1 VIHADRWIRLRA
13 DHCITPEGAVLD
25 PYYVLE
31 YRDWVHVVA
40 VTDDDRLVVNHQYRH
55 GAGCVHL
62 ELPGGVTDAA
72 DAGPLEAAARELREE
87 TGFAAREF
95 RHITSLSPNSATHT
109 NRIHIVLALDAYP
122 DGVQSLDAGEE
133 ITVELLPLSE
143 IPALVSSG
151 AFLQAD
157 ASIRCRST
165 KQLSVGLRPDR
176 KPACPAARNP
186 SFSAHASS
194 RATKHNEYSLASTA
208 PTAMPL

>member
-1 VIHADRWIRLRA
+1 MRRPGAWRVAGSRLIHADRWIRLRA

-40 VTDDDRLVVNHQYRH
+40 VTDDDCLVVNYQYRH

-62 ELPGGVTDAA
+62 ELPGGVMDAE

-109 NRIHIVLALDAYP
+109 NRIHTVLALGAYA
-122 DGVQSLDAGEE
+122 DGAQSLDAGEE
-133 ITVELLPLSE
+133 IAVELLPLAE
-143 IPALVSSG
+143 LPALVGTG
-151 AFLQAD
+151 AFLQ
-157 ASIRCRST
+157 
-165 KQLSVGLRPDR
+165 
-176 KPACPAARNP
+176 
-186 SFSAHASS
+186 SAHVASLMVALQAIG
-194 RATKHNEYSLASTA
+194 RVQFHVAPKAT
-208 PTAMPL
+208 P

>member
-1 VIHADRWIRLRA
+1 MAGTRLIHADRWIRLRA

-40 VTDDDRLVVNHQYRH
+40 ITEDDCLVVNHQYRH

-109 NRIHIVLALDAYP
+109 NRIHIVLALGAYA
-122 DGVQSLDAGEE
+122 DGAQSLDAGEE
-133 ITVELLPLSE
+133 IAVELLPLSE

-151 AFLQAD
+151 AFLQAAHV
-157 ASIRCRST
+157 ASLMVALQAIGRVQFHVAP
-165 KQLSVGLRPDR
+165 K
-176 KPACPAARNP
+176 
-186 SFSAHASS
+186 
-194 RATKHNEYSLASTA
+194 AT
-208 PTAMPL
+208 P

>member
-1 VIHADRWIRLRA
+1 MRRPGAWRVAGSRLIHADRWIRLRA

-87 TGFAAREF
+87 TGFSAREF

-109 NRIHIVLALDAYP
+109 NRIHIVLALGAYA
-122 DGVQSLDAGEE
+122 DGAQSLDAGEE
-133 ITVELLPLSE
+133 IAVELLPLSE
-143 IPALVSSG
+143 IPALVGSG
-151 AFLQAD
+151 AFLQAPHV
-157 ASIRCRST
+157 ASLMVALQAIGRV
-165 KQLSVGLRPDR
+165 QFHV
-176 KPACPAARNP
+176 
-186 SFSAHASS
+186 
-194 RATKHNEYSLASTA
+194 A
-208 PTAMPL
+208 PKAIP

>member
-1 VIHADRWIRLRA
+1 VRRPGAWRVAGSRLIHADRWIRLRA

-31 YRDWVHVVA
+31 YADWVHVVA
-40 VTDDDRLVVNHQYRH
+40 VTDDNRLVVNHQYRH

-62 ELPGGVTDAA
+62 ELPGGVMDAE

-109 NRIHIVLALDAYP
+109 NRIHIVLALGAYA
-122 DGVQSLDAGEE
+122 DGAQSLDAGEE
-133 ITVELLPLSE
+133 IAVELLPLAE

-151 AFLQAD
+151 AFLQAAHV
-157 ASIRCRST
+157 AS
-165 KQLSVGLRPDR
+165 LMVAL
-176 KPACPAARNP
+176 
-186 SFSAHASS
+186 HAIG
-194 RATKHNEYSLASTA
+194 RVQFHVA
-208 PTAMPL
+208 PKAIP

>member
-1 VIHADRWIRLRA
+1 MRRPGAWRVAGSRLIHADRWIRLRA

-40 VTDDDRLVVNHQYRH
+40 ITDDDCLIVNHQYRH

-62 ELPGGVTDAA
+62 ELPGGVMDAE

-109 NRIHIVLALDAYP
+109 NRIHTVLALGAYA
-122 DGVQSLDAGEE
+122 DGAQSLDAGEE
-133 ITVELLPLSE
+133 IAVELLPLAE
-143 IPALVSSG
+143 LPALVGTG
-151 AFLQAD
+151 AFLQ
-157 ASIRCRST
+157 
-165 KQLSVGLRPDR
+165 
-176 KPACPAARNP
+176 
-186 SFSAHASS
+186 SAHVASLMVALQAIG
-194 RATKHNEYSLASTA
+194 RVQFHVAPKAT
-208 PTAMPL
+208 P

>member
-1 VIHADRWIRLRA
+1 MRRPGAWRVAGSRLIHADRWIRLRA

-62 ELPGGVTDAA
+62 ELPGGVMDAA
-72 DAGPLEAAARELREE
+72 DVGPLEAAARELREE

-109 NRIHIVLALDAYP
+109 NRIHTVVALGAYA
-122 DGVQSLDAGEE
+122 DGAQSLDAGEE
-133 ITVELLPLSE
+133 IAVELLPLAE
-143 IPALVSSG
+143 IPALIASS
-151 AFLQAD
+151 AFLQSAHV
-157 ASIRCRST
+157 AS
-165 KQLSVGLRPDR
+165 LMVGLQ
-176 KPACPAARNP
+176 
-186 SFSAHASS
+186 
-194 RATKHNEYSLASTA
+194 
-208 PTAMPL
+208 AMWRMGFVQQEQSGA

>member
-1 VIHADRWIRLRA
+1 MRRPGAWRVAGSRLIHADRWIRLRA

-40 VTDDDRLVVNHQYRH
+40 ITEDDCLVVNHQYRH

-62 ELPGGVTDAA
+62 ELAGGVMDAE

-109 NRIHIVLALDAYP
+109 NRIHTVLALGAYA
-122 DGVQSLDAGEE
+122 DGAQSLDAGEE
-133 ITVELLPLSE
+133 IAVELLPLAE
-143 IPALVSSG
+143 IPALIGAG
-151 AFLQAD
+151 AFLQAAHV
-157 ASIRCRST
+157 ASLMLALQAAGRMRFVT
-165 KQLSVGLRPDR
+165 AVGDR
-176 KPACPAARNP
+176 A
-186 SFSAHASS
+186 
-194 RATKHNEYSLASTA
+194 
-208 PTAMPL
+208 

>member
-1 VIHADRWIRLRA
+1 MRRPGAWRVAGTRLIHADRWIRLRA
-13 DHCITPEGAVLD
+13 DSCITPEGAVLD

-62 ELPGGVTDAA
+62 ELPGGVMDAE

-109 NRIHIVLALDAYP
+109 NRIHTVVALGAYA
-122 DGVQSLDAGEE
+122 DGAQSLDAGEE
-133 ITVELLPLSE
+133 IAVELLPLAE
-143 IPALVSSG
+143 IPALIGSG
-151 AFLQAD
+151 AFLQ
-157 ASIRCRST
+157 
-165 KQLSVGLRPDR
+165 
-176 KPACPAARNP
+176 
-186 SFSAHASS
+186 SAHVASLMVALQAIG
-194 RATKHNEYSLASTA
+194 RVQFHVA
-208 PTAMPL
+208 PKAIP

>member
-1 VIHADRWIRLRA
+1 MRRPGAWRVAGSRLIHADRWIRLRA

-62 ELPGGVTDAA
+62 ELPGGVMDAE

-109 NRIHIVLALDAYP
+109 NRIHTVVALGAYA
-122 DGVQSLDAGEE
+122 DGAQSLDAGEE
-133 ITVELLPLSE
+133 IAVELLPLAE
-143 IPALVSSG
+143 IPALIGSG
-151 AFLQAD
+151 AFLQ
-157 ASIRCRST
+157 
-165 KQLSVGLRPDR
+165 
-176 KPACPAARNP
+176 
-186 SFSAHASS
+186 SAHVASLMVALQAIG
-194 RATKHNEYSLASTA
+194 RVQFHVA
-208 PTAMPL
+208 PKAIP

>member
-1 VIHADRWIRLRA
+1 MRRPGAWRVAGSRLIHADRWIRLRA

-31 YRDWVHVVA
+31 YADWVHVVA

-62 ELPGGVTDAA
+62 ELPGGVMDAE

-109 NRIHIVLALDAYP
+109 NRIHTVLALGAY
-122 DGVQSLDAGEE
+122 AEE
-133 ITVELLPLSE
+133 IAVELLPLAE
-143 IPALVSSG
+143 LPALVGTG
-151 AFLQAD
+151 AFLQ
-157 ASIRCRST
+157 
-165 KQLSVGLRPDR
+165 
-176 KPACPAARNP
+176 
-186 SFSAHASS
+186 SAHVASLMVALQAIG
-194 RATKHNEYSLASTA
+194 RVQFHVAPKAT
-208 PTAMPL
+208 P

>member
-1 VIHADRWIRLRA
+1 MRRPGAWRVAGSRLIHADRWIRLRA

-31 YRDWVHVVA
+31 YADWVHVVA

-62 ELPGGVTDAA
+62 ELPGGVMDAE

-109 NRIHIVLALDAYP
+109 NRIHTVLALGAYA
-122 DGVQSLDAGEE
+122 DGAQSLDAGEE
-133 ITVELLPLSE
+133 IAVELLPLAE
-143 IPALVSSG
+143 LPALVGTG
-151 AFLQAD
+151 AFLQ
-157 ASIRCRST
+157 
-165 KQLSVGLRPDR
+165 
-176 KPACPAARNP
+176 
-186 SFSAHASS
+186 SAHVASLMVALQAIG
-194 RATKHNEYSLASTA
+194 RVQFHVAPKAT
-208 PTAMPL
+208 P

>member
-1 VIHADRWIRLRA
+1 MRRPGAWRVAGTRLIHADRWIRLRA
-13 DHCITPEGAVLD
+13 DSCITPEGAVLD

-62 ELPGGVTDAA
+62 ELPGGVMDAE

-109 NRIHIVLALDAYP
+109 NRIHTVVALGAYA
-122 DGVQSLDAGEE
+122 DGAQSLDAGEE
-133 ITVELLPLSE
+133 IAVELLPLAE
-143 IPALVSSG
+143 IPALIASS
-151 AFLQAD
+151 AFLQSAHV
-157 ASIRCRST
+157 AS
-165 KQLSVGLRPDR
+165 LMVGLQ
-176 KPACPAARNP
+176 
-186 SFSAHASS
+186 
-194 RATKHNEYSLASTA
+194 
-208 PTAMPL
+208 AMGRMGFVQQEQSGA

>member
-1 VIHADRWIRLRA
+1 MRRPEPWRVAGSRLIHADRWIRLRA

-40 VTDDDRLVVNHQYRH
+40 VTDDDCLVVNHQYRN

-72 DAGPLEAAARELREE
+72 DSGPLEAAERELREE

-95 RHITSLSPNSATHT
+95 RLVVSLSPNSATHT
-109 NRIHIVLALDAYP
+109 NRIHTVLALGAYA
-122 DGVQSLDAGEE
+122 DGAQSLDAGEE
-133 ITVELLPLSE
+133 IAVELMPLSE

-151 AFLQAD
+151 AFLQAAHV
-157 ASIRCRST
+157 ASLMVALQAIGRVQFHLAL
-165 KQLSVGLRPDR
+165 K
-176 KPACPAARNP
+176 AAP
-186 SFSAHASS
+186 
-194 RATKHNEYSLASTA
+194 
-208 PTAMPL
+208 

>member
-1 VIHADRWIRLRA
+1 MRRPGAWRVASSRLIHADRWIRLRA

-62 ELPGGVTDAA
+62 ELPGGVMDAEDAA
-72 DAGPLEAAARELREE
+72 PLEAAARELREE

-109 NRIHIVLALDAYP
+109 NRIHIVLAEGAYA
-122 DGVQSLDAGEE
+122 DGAQSLDAGEE
-133 ITVELLPLSE
+133 IAVELLPLAE
-143 IPALVSSG
+143 IPALIGSG
-151 AFLQAD
+151 AFLQSSHV
-157 ASIRCRST
+157 AS
-165 KQLSVGLRPDR
+165 LMVGLQALGRMRFVLPDQSG
-176 KPACPAARNP
+176 A
-186 SFSAHASS
+186 
-194 RATKHNEYSLASTA
+194 
-208 PTAMPL
+208 

>member
-1 VIHADRWIRLRA
+1 MRRPGAWRVAGTRLIHADRWIRLRA

-31 YRDWVHVVA
+31 YADWVHVVA

-62 ELPGGVTDAA
+62 ELPGGVMDAE

-109 NRIHIVLALDAYP
+109 NRIHIVLAEGAYA
-122 DGVQSLDAGEE
+122 DGAQSLDAGEE
-133 ITVELLPLSE
+133 IAVELLPLADL
-143 IPALVSSG
+143 PALIGRG
-151 AFLQAD
+151 AFLQ
-157 ASIRCRST
+157 
-165 KQLSVGLRPDR
+165 
-176 KPACPAARNP
+176 
-186 SFSAHASS
+186 SAHVASLMVALQALG
-194 RATKHNEYSLASTA
+194 R
-208 PTAMPL
+208 MRFVPLHQDGA